1 MAILTL
7 SNHLDSGV
15 HRKNNNSPKT
25 KVVPIDRYRGVVF
38 VLGRP
43 EPRRQPVPN
52 PSQGLDPHTL
62 DAA

>member
-7 SNHLDSGV
+7 SNHLNSGV
-15 HRKNNNSPKT
+15 HRKDNQSQSS

-43 EPRRQPVPN
+43 EPRRQPKPVVN
-52 PSQGLDPHTL
+52 SGLDPHTF